1 MLKEN
6 VVVENVIQA
15 EDVAYRWSISLSELF
30 WIVKSK
36 SIPFYH
42 IKQIRND
49 SLKIYHI
56 CDEVDEDFLISYEA
70 PSSDNQGWSREPIEC
85 NLKNLYL
92 DEKSVEQVE
101 TALPHLICKISNV
114 DKKFFKLIA
123 ERRKE
128 VSGITSDH
136 IDGFIASIPTL
147 SKADKRA
154 LLAVKAYL
162 KGLPMKDVHA
172 EVMGD
177 NHVIADPASQAR
189 RWIRKAKKELIPRLL
204 KQSDTSPE

>member
-56 CDEVDEDFLISYEA
+56 CDEV
-70 PSSDNQGWSREPIEC
+70 GGCPIGC
-85 NLKNLYL
+85 
-92 DEKSVEQVE
+92 
-101 TALPHLICKISNV
+101 
-114 DKKFFKLIA
+114 
-123 ERRKE
+123 
-128 VSGITSDH
+128 
-136 IDGFIASIPTL
+136 
-147 SKADKRA
+147 
-154 LLAVKAYL
+154 
-162 KGLPMKDVHA
+162 
-172 EVMGD
+172 
-177 NHVIADPASQAR
+177 
-189 RWIRKAKKELIPRLL
+189 
-204 KQSDTSPE
+204 